1 VAKLKLSKSS
11 MQQQRTQ
18 LQLYR
23 KLLPSLDM
31 KRRQLM
37 AEQKKA
43 REEFEAAGKAVT
55 ALEERIGAELPMLA
69 ATEIDLKGLV
79 RMTEAKVTSESIAG
93 VRVPRLDAVEFETA
107 DYSYLA
113 RPPWVDHL
121 AVRLRDAAEQRL
133 RAHIGNERVDVLG
146 KAVRRITQRV
156 NLFERILIPTA
167 KENIRKIQV
176 YLGDVDREAVIRSKL
191 SKAKHEAPV
200 AAAGGSA

>member
-1 VAKLKLSKSS
+1 MAKLKLSKSS
-11 MQQQRTQ
+11 LQQQRTQ

-43 REEFEAAGKAVT
+43 REELERAEEAVT

-69 ATEIDLKGLV
+69 ASGIDLKGLV
-79 RMTEAKVTSESIAG
+79 RMTEAKVASENIAG
-93 VRVPRLDAVEFETA
+93 VRVPRLEAVAFETA
-107 DYSYLA
+107 DYSYLI

-121 AVRLRDAAEQRL
+121 VVRLRDAAEQRL
-133 RAHIGNERVDVLG
+133 RARIGRERVEVLG

-167 KENIRKIQV
+167 KKNIRKIQV
-176 YLGDVDREAVIRSKL
+176 YLGDLDREAVIRSKL
-191 SKAKHEAPV
+191 SKAKHEEPASP
-200 AAAGGSA
+200 GGAR